1 MSWLLALLVPQ
12 PFLGVFCSKTNL
24 VVQERGGLALW
35 IGGLARAFL
44 SIVYVSAH
52 DLESEP
58 PMKVRLP
65 CCFQKH
71 EKCLRVQSLEKTAS
85 LLWLDSLMN
94 QVITPRFPLQGP
106 LNCYLIKRW
115 YQAVTHKAGSIIT
128 MELEK
133 YLFPDVIPPGK
144 GHSVPA
150 FGDHHVPSN
159 SSSWHR
165 LLWVSDGSLHWSAAN
180 QVRLFL
186 WLTLISFCWQQAV
199 AWGPAAFWRLPTHA
213 RATGA
218 GRADWAHTMS
228 QARF

>member
-12 PFLGVFCSKTNL
+12 PFLGVFCSNTNL

-52 DLESEP
+52 DLGSEP

-94 QVITPRFPLQGP
+94 QVIISRFPLQVP

-144 GHSVPA
+144 GHSVLWK
-150 FGDHHVPSN
+150 DPSSLLLETIMCQATHLPGTVFSGCQMGYFTGVLRIRSDC
-159 SSSWHR
+159 SS
-165 LLWVSDGSLHWSAAN
+165 D
-180 QVRLFL
+180 
-186 WLTLISFCWQQAV
+186 
-199 AWGPAAFWRLPTHA
+199 
-213 RATGA
+213 
-218 GRADWAHTMS
+218 
-228 QARF
+228 